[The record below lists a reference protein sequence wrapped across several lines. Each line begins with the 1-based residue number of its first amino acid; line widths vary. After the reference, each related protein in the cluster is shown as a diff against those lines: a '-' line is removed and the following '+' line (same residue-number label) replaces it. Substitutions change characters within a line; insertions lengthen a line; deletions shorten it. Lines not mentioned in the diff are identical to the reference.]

1 MKRAIAILTAAIL
14 LLCALPTGLYAAP
27 KDTDTTGDPKAT
39 EAAGD
44 SKTKEEADKDE
55 TVDASDESET
65 AETAEKPDEASPEDN
80 IVTTK
85 HSVVIKGQ
93 TIPYTAE
100 AGTVTLESGGATC
113 EMYYAAYTRD
123 DVEDT
128 NDRPIT
134 FAFNGGPGS
143 SSYCIQF
150 GCLGPR
156 KAQMDDTGYAI
167 SLPAKIVDNENSVLD
182 MTDLVFIDPV
192 GTGYSRAAEG
202 SDANEFYGYDNDI
215 RSVGDFIRQY
225 LNRNKRWGSKKYI
238 AGESYGTTRAV
249 GLCKYLAD
257 TYTIHVN
264 GLMLVSSANNFSAII
279 GSNGNETPYLLFVPT
294 YAAVAWYHGKLAKEY
309 QDMELEEFLKEVRSF
324 VEEEYVPAMFLG
336 RQLSKDK
343 KDEIAEKLS
352 GYIGLSKDFVLKKNI
367 RIDPD
372 DFRSELLSDEKQF
385 VGRYDGRIKGP
396 ATNAP
401 IYSEAGDPS
410 SSSTDIALVNA
421 YLEYITEELGYE
433 TDTPFYTLSE
443 DVNYA
448 WSFTDDGGLISQ
460 EDIVS
465 DCMAQNP
472 FLKIWVLCSYFDGAT
487 PFYSAEWTYNHA
499 FISEDREDNLSFTY
513 YPSGHMFYVDK
524 ESFDKFRQDA
534 EKWYE

>member
-1 MKRAIAILTAAIL
+1 MKKTIAILTAAIL

-27 KDTDTTGDPKAT
+27 KDDADTSSKASEAT
-39 EAAGD
+39 EASEDSKATGD
-44 SKTKEEADKDE
+44 SKT
-55 TVDASDESET
+55 SDESESPEVSDE

-100 AGTVTLESGGATC
+100 AGTVTLESGGVTC

-134 FAFNGGPGS
+134 FAFNGGPGA

-156 KAQMDDTGYAI
+156 KAQMDETGYAM

-264 GLMLVSSANNFSAII
+264 GLMLISSVNNFSAVID
-279 GSNGNETPYLLFVPT
+279 SNGNETPYLLYVPT

-309 QDMELEEFLKEVRSF
+309 QDMELEEYLKEVRSF

-336 RQLSKDK
+336 RRLSKDK
-343 KDEIAEKLS
+343 KDDIAEKLS

-367 RIDPD
+367 RIDLD
-372 DFRSELLSDEKQF
+372 DFRSELLSDEKLF
-385 VGRYDGRIKGP
+385 VGRYDGRITGP
-396 ATNAP
+396 ATNASM
-401 IYSEAGDPS
+401 YSELSDPS

-433 TDTPFYTLSE
+433 TDTPFYPLSA
-443 DVNYA
+443 DVY
-448 WSFTDDGGLISQ
+448 WSFADDGGLISQ
-460 EDIVS
+460 EDIIC

-472 FLKIWVLCSYFDGAT
+472 FLKIWVVCGYYDGAT
-487 PFYSAEWTYNHA
+487 PFYSAEWAYDHA

-534 EKWYE
+534 ENWYE